1 MAIDKAVD
9 SAVLDAGLKTIA
21 DAIREKG
28 GTTDPIA
35 FDAMADAIAAIEAG
49 GGSGGGGTFRK
60 SVTPSEDI
68 LAGVM
73 FGENVYNDI
82 YHNLGVIPNLFLVWS
97 EDADASITGKLYG
110 KGFVLMCPDIS
121 DYTTYIGGQTYK
133 KATETTWKK
142 TLYKLNAEKVITAS
156 GSGTG
161 GLVYSVDEKS
171 MQIKWDSSGDIYAQA
186 GKTYELVVAKI

>member
-1 MAIDKAVD
+1 MAYDKVVD
-9 SAVLDAGLKTIA
+9 SAVLDSTLTAIA

-28 GTTDPIA
+28 GTSDPIA
-35 FDAMADAIAAIEAG
+35 FDAMAAAIAAIEAG
-49 GGSGGGGTFRK
+49 GGGAFRK

-68 LAGVM
+68 LAKNM
-73 FGENVYNDI
+73 FKESHYGDI

-97 EDADASITGKLYG
+97 EDADASITGHRYG

-133 KATETTWKK
+133 TATETTWKK
-142 TLYKLNAEKVITAS
+142 TDYKLNAEKVITGT

-161 GLVYSVDEKS
+161 GLVYAVDEES
-171 MQIKWDSSGDIYAQA
+171 MKIDWDSSGDIYAQA